1 MKKIKFIKAFT
12 ALLLTAALTSCSF
25 LQDTENEN
33 SVSSAIDDK
42 AVGYITVSNTT
53 CTRYAIKPESDSVLL
68 SKLTSIALNY
78 VHTQDSSTGTI
89 SGTADTENDITAWDN
104 FISQFPYALQT
115 GSYTF
120 TLTAELNGITFQ
132 ATKSATITK
141 GTTETL
147 NFTLTPPEGTFGSLK
162 VIWNITYGDPASA
175 ELALTGD
182 VDSDSKTYSSL
193 TDPEDPTKKTLV
205 YENTSLLPGDY
216 NLTVHFK
223 AAPSNTE
230 LPTLNTWTGKVR
242 IASGLESSAKINW
255 AIDTTY
261 DITWELNGGTA
272 ENGSFVFAE
281 KYTRK
286 SESLTL
292 PVLTKVGYTFTGWTD
307 ENDTEITSIPK
318 SSTGNK
324 SLTAQFTARN
334 DTPYVVKH
342 WKHKQNNSQATHD
355 SSCFNL
361 DDTEFKT
368 GTTDAPVS
376 FTLKETSSTDPTNP
390 YYGFNTPTEE
400 EIAAA
405 QALTISGD
413 GTLEVN
419 LYYERQIVTVL
430 YKEDATT
437 IFQTDETHYYGTTTS
452 IITAEPTRENY
463 IFKGWS
469 LTPEAT
475 DTDRILKINTDYTIY
490 TISDIEPITF
500 YAQWK
505 PITYTVS
512 FNTNGGSAIEAQT
525 VQKGNMAEAP
535 ENPPTKE
542 KYGFTGWYE
551 DKQLTH
557 LFDFSNTPI
566 TSNKTLYAGWQIHY
580 AKLNDT
586 YYDTY
591 GEIKEAFTAL
601 PVTSEIT
608 VTFYSASANDIGNY
622 ATQGSMIYAA
632 QESKAERV
640 NFIIHEDANIAF
652 EANNE
657 AAFAGC
663 TKFVSI
669 DLRGVKSATTL
680 KYMFKACTNLQS
692 ITFTDYF
699 DTSNIQNMEQVFSGC
714 SSLTEVDISSFNT
727 SSVQTTHAMFYNC
740 SNLTTIYASSSFA
753 LSDGTVSTMMFD
765 GCTSLVGGIGT
776 TYNNENVDKTY
787 ARIDEIDAPGYFS
800 IKPSSDFVTV
810 IFNTTGGSSI
820 ASQTIL
826 PGELAIRP
834 QTPSKSDYAFDG
846 WYTDSACTTQFDFAS
861 PVTSDMTLYA
871 KWVDRSGKFAKI
883 NDTFYE
889 DFDATMLA
897 ISKQLLSSGVKDI
910 TVTLYDSSLTA
921 SMLGNSA
928 SINTLLG
935 AISNKDS
942 SNNSVYDSVSLI
954 FDAGAG
960 IILGGAECM
969 SLFQEC
975 QSLVYVDLS
984 GIITQNLTNMS
995 TMFKNCQKLETVIFG
1010 NGFDTSNVT
1019 MMGDLFRYDI
1029 KLSHV
1034 EFGNFDTRKVQYMSE
1049 MFAECTSLTEID
1061 ISSFEPASAT
1071 TVAGMF
1077 YQCTNLKTIYASSK
1091 FVVPSSA
1098 KDTQMFAD
1106 CTSLVG
1112 EKGTAYDSKY
1122 IGKEFAHLDG
1132 GPKSSTPGYFSK
1144 KPTNS
1149 SSLICSVGDIILR
1162 DGTVIPYT
1170 DGLKLTQE
1178 QSESAIAVIFYDGNG
1193 SLGTKPLGVGLYQ
1206 TNNKIMINA
1215 KAAGYGTYLNSD
1227 DYSGKVFTQAVY
1239 NCSDYTDKDAAEA
1252 YPVFNW
1258 LRNYYKVAG
1267 GVLDGTNY
1275 NDDWYL
1281 PGRNELMEINQNLD
1295 FINTVIAIINNKNAN
1310 IFEKG
1315 APYLAAYQCPSKEN
1329 FSAIF
1334 QTEKGTWTEDS
1345 KDVEGPFA
1353 CAIHEF

>member
-1 MKKIKFIKAFT
+1 VQVQTKYLRTIISKAQQ
-12 ALLLTAALTSCSF
+12 LLYLPLQSQVITLKVGTQTTAA
-25 LQDTENEN
+25 
-33 SVSSAIDDK
+33 
-42 AVGYITVSNTT
+42 
-53 CTRYAIKPESDSVLL
+53 PESIP
-68 SKLTSIALNY
+68 TG
-78 VHTQDSSTGTI
+78 STGDKT
-89 SGTADTENDITAWDN
+89 
-104 FISQFPYALQT
+104 FYA
-115 GSYTF
+115 
-120 TLTAELNGITFQ
+120 
-132 ATKSATITK
+132 K
-141 GTTETL
+141 
-147 NFTLTPPEGTFGSLK
+147 
-162 VIWNITYGDPASA
+162 W
-175 ELALTGD
+175 
-182 VDSDSKTYSSL
+182 
-193 TDPEDPTKKTLV
+193 
-205 YENTSLLPGDY
+205 
-216 NLTVHFK
+216 
-223 AAPSNTE
+223 
-230 LPTLNTWTGKVR
+230 
-242 IASGLESSAKINW
+242 
-255 AIDTTY
+255 
-261 DITWELNGGTA
+261 
-272 ENGSFVFAE
+272 
-281 KYTRK
+281 
-286 SESLTL
+286 
-292 PVLTKVGYTFTGWTD
+292 
-307 ENDTEITSIPK
+307 
-318 SSTGNK
+318 
-324 SLTAQFTARN
+324 TART
-334 DTPYVVKH
+334 DTVYIVKH

-368 GTTDAPVS
+368 GTTDGPVS

-452 IITAEPTRENY
+452 IITSEPTRENY

-469 LTPEAT
+469 LKPEAS
-475 DTDRILKINTDYTIY
+475 DTDRILKKNTDYTIY

-591 GEIKEAFTAL
+591 GEIKEALTAL

-608 VTFYSASANDIGNY
+608 VTFYSAPADEIGNY

-640 NFIIHEDANIAF
+640 NFIIQEDANIAF
-652 EANNE
+652 GANNE

-692 ITFTDYF
+692 VTFADDF

-753 LSDGTVSTMMFD
+753 LSDGTVSDMMFD

-776 TYNNENVDKTY
+776 TYNNKNVDKTY
-787 ARIDEIDAPGYFS
+787 ARIDESDSPGYFTF
-800 IKPSSDFVTV
+800 KAPSSSVTV
-810 IFNTTGGSSI
+810 TFNTMGGSAV
-820 ASQTIL
+820 ASQT
-826 PGELAIRP
+826 LASGSYAARP
-834 QTPSKSDYAFDG
+834 KTPLKDKFVFDG
-846 WYTDSACTTQFDFAS
+846 WYTDTDYNNPFDITAT
-861 PVTSDMTLYA
+861 PIVSDITLYA
-871 KWVDRSGKFAKI
+871 KWELNTHYAKI
-883 NDTFYE
+883 DGTFY
-889 DFDATMLA
+889 DSYGDAKDVVNT
-897 ISKQLLSSGVKDI
+897 LSAGEHTVIFYSIPADDLGSTSYPGSMIYGIMQSQATAVHLIIHETANIDLGTNNEATFYNGDKFVSIDLSGVKRANFLGSMFSHCSNLQS
-910 TVTLYDSSLTA
+910 VTFADDFDTSYVEDMREMFSGCTMLTEVDLTSFKTNKVKYSAAMFLGCSSLT
-921 SMLGNSA
+921 
-928 SINTLLG
+928 
-935 AISNKDS
+935 
-942 SNNSVYDSVSLI
+942 
-954 FDAGAG
+954 
-960 IILGGAECM
+960 
-969 SLFQEC
+969 
-975 QSLVYVDLS
+975 
-984 GIITQNLTNMS
+984 
-995 TMFKNCQKLETVIFG
+995 
-1010 NGFDTSNVT
+1010 
-1019 MMGDLFRYDI
+1019 
-1029 KLSHV
+1029 
-1034 EFGNFDTRKVQYMSE
+1034 
-1049 MFAECTSLTEID
+1049 
-1061 ISSFEPASAT
+1061 
-1071 TVAGMF
+1071 
-1077 YQCTNLKTIYASSK
+1077 TIYASSS
-1091 FVVPSSA
+1091 FIIPSSVTSA
-1098 KDTQMFAD
+1098 DMFAG
-1106 CTSLVG
+1106 CNSLVG
-1112 EKGTAYDSKY
+1112 GNGTKFIEAKISNGEY
-1122 IGKEFAHLDG
+1122 ARLDTA
-1132 GPKSSTPGYFSK
+1132 STPGYFSK
-1144 KPTNS
+1144 KSTNS

-1178 QSESAIAVIFYDGNG
+1178 QSESAIAVIFYDGTG

-1310 IFEKG
+1310 IFETG

-1334 QTEKGTWTEDS
+1334 QTGKGTWTEDS
-1345 KDVEGPFA
+1345 KDKEGPFA